1 MASRRPHKSGAQTL
15 ALQPPSVTEI
25 SLQTPRT
32 PSHAPGEGLSEHCGS
47 SSHPH
52 LLWTSRVPKACV
64 SPGSQ
69 RSRERI
75 WRSECYPAPTGCFKD
90 NLSKAALKFQAP
102 QGCRGWGWGGGTAAK
117 GLEENSRNAA
127 ASHEDPSQ
135 GLAGRPWG
143 GSNFTQHLGSAALA
157 LAPPASH
164 MALAGSVLSVTCQ
177 SSGLVLSLSPS
188 ITTPRQ
194 LHPSIPAASP
204 SSPLPTPGM
213 TLPPKAIST
222 QGPEWA

>member
-1 MASRRPHKSGAQTL
+1 MDLPGPKGLCLSRVTEVTGKNLEVRVLPRPHWM
-15 ALQPPSVTEI
+15 LQR
-25 SLQTPRT
+25 Q
-32 PSHAPGEGLSEHCGS
+32 
-47 SSHPH
+47 
-52 LLWTSRVPKACV
+52 
-64 SPGSQ
+64 
-69 RSRERI
+69 
-75 WRSECYPAPTGCFKD
+75 

-102 QGCRGWGWGGGTAAK
+102 QGCRGWGWGGGTAAR

-127 ASHEDPSQ
+127 ASNEEPSQ

-157 LAPPASH
+157 LAPAAH

-188 ITTPRQ
+188 ITTARQ

-213 TLPPKAIST
+213 TLSPKAIST
-222 QGPEWA
+222 QGPEWV